1 MDTKSLRVFLHL
13 SDTLHFSRSS
23 DALHM
28 SPSTLSRHIKQL
40 EEELGQ
46 TLFLRDNRSVTLTQE
61 GLKFQAYARESL
73 AAWDI
78 FRQSLGTDSEQIS
91 GELSLY
97 CSVTASYSFLYTIL
111 SKFRVRHP
119 QIEIKIHTGDP
130 VPAISRVQNKHED
143 ISIAAR
149 PNAIPANLEF
159 KRIAISPLV
168 FIAPNDDTALHRLGI
183 THLQSIQWESVP
195 MIVSEEGIA
204 RTRVDQWFRHKGL
217 KPSIYAQVSGN
228 EAIVSMVSLGFG
240 VGVVP
245 EIVLDNSPLA
255 GSVKTIAVH
264 PELEPFDV
272 GLFTLKKSLSNPIV
286 KAFWDQIS
294 D

>member
-13 SDTLHFSRSS
+13 SDSLHFGRTS

-28 SPSTLSRHIKQL
+28 SASTLSRHIKQL
-40 EEELGQ
+40 EEELGYS
-46 TLFLRDNRSVTLTQE
+46 LFLRDNRSVSLTQE
-61 GLKFQAYARESL
+61 GQKFQTYARESL
-73 AAWDI
+73 AAWEV
-78 FRQSLGTDSEQIS
+78 FKQSLYSDNEQLA

-111 SKFRVRHP
+111 SKFRVRYP

-130 VPAISRVQNKHED
+130 VPAIARVQNKHED

-149 PNAIPANLEF
+149 PNSIPAGLEF

-168 FIAPNDDTALHRLGI
+168 FIAPNDDTTLHKLGI
-183 THLQSIQWESVP
+183 QQLERINWQDIP

-204 RTRVDQWFRHKGL
+204 RVRIDQWFKHKGI
-217 KPSIYAQVSGN
+217 KPYIYSQVSGN
-228 EAIVSMVSLGFG
+228 EAIVSMVALGFG

-245 EIVLDNSPLA
+245 KIVLENSPLA
-255 GSVKTIAVH
+255 ESVKIIDIQ

-272 GLFTLKKSLSNPIV
+272 GLFTLKKSLTNPIV
-286 KAFWDQIS
+286 KAFWDQVS
-294 D
+294 V

>member
-1 MDTKSLRVFLHL
+1 
-13 SDTLHFSRSS
+13 
-23 DALHM
+23 M
-28 SPSTLSRHIKQL
+28 SASTLSRHIKQI

-46 TLFLRDNRSVTLTQE
+46 ILFIRDNRSVALTQD
-61 GLKFQAYARESL
+61 GLKFQRYARETL
-73 AAWDI
+73 AGWDV
-78 FRQSLGTDSEQIS
+78 FKQSLGSSAEQLK

-97 CSVTASYSFLYTIL
+97 CSVTASYSFLYSIL
-111 SKFRVRHP
+111 SKFRGRYP

-130 VPAISRVQNKHED
+130 VPAIARVQNKHED

-149 PNAIPANLEF
+149 PNSIPSVMEF

-168 FIAPNDDTALHRLGI
+168 FIAPNDDAVLHKLGMNQLDMI
-183 THLQSIQWESVP
+183 DWQTVP
-195 MIVSEEGIA
+195 MIVSEEGIG
-204 RTRVDQWFRHKGL
+204 RTRIDQWFRHKGI

-245 EIVLDNSPLA
+245 QLVLDNSPLA
-255 GSVKTIAVH
+255 DSVKVIDVH

-286 KAFWDQIS
+286 KAFWDQVS
-294 D
+294 V

>member
-13 SDTLHFSRSS
+13 SESLHFSRTSE
-23 DALHM
+23 ALHM
-28 SPSTLSRHIKQL
+28 SASTLSRHIKQI

-46 TLFLRDNRSVTLTQE
+46 ILFIRDNRSVALTQD
-61 GLKFQAYARESL
+61 GLKFQRYARETL
-73 AAWDI
+73 AAWDV
-78 FRQSLGTDSEQIS
+78 FKQSLGSSAEQLK

-97 CSVTASYSFLYTIL
+97 CSVTASYSFLYSIL
-111 SKFRVRHP
+111 SKFRGRYP

-130 VPAISRVQNKHED
+130 VPAIARVQNKHED

-149 PNAIPANLEF
+149 PNSIPSVMEF

-168 FIAPNDDTALHRLGI
+168 FIAPNDDAVLHKLGMNQLDMI
-183 THLQSIQWESVP
+183 DWQTVP
-195 MIVSEEGIA
+195 MIVSEEGIG
-204 RTRVDQWFRHKGL
+204 RTRIDQWFRHKGI

-245 EIVLDNSPLA
+245 QLVLDNSPLA
-255 GSVKTIAVH
+255 DSVKVIDVH

-286 KAFWDQIS
+286 KAFWDQVS
-294 D
+294 V

>member
-13 SDTLHFSRSS
+13 SESLHFSRTS

-28 SPSTLSRHIKQL
+28 SASTLSRHIKQI

-46 TLFLRDNRSVTLTQE
+46 TLFIRDNRSVALTQD
-61 GLKFQAYARESL
+61 GVKFQRYARETL
-73 AAWDI
+73 AAWDV
-78 FRQSLGTDSEQIS
+78 FKQSLGTSAEQLK

-97 CSVTASYSFLYTIL
+97 CSVTASYSFLYSIL
-111 SKFRVRHP
+111 SKFRVRYP

-130 VPAISRVQNKHED
+130 VPAIGRVQNKHED

-149 PNAIPANLEF
+149 PNSIPSVMEF

-168 FIAPNDDTALHRLGI
+168 FIAPNDDAVLHKLGVNQLDMI
-183 THLQSIQWESVP
+183 DWQQVP
-195 MIVSEEGIA
+195 MIVSEEGIG
-204 RTRVDQWFRHKGL
+204 RTRIDQWFRHKGL

-245 EIVLDNSPLA
+245 QLVLDNSPLA
-255 GSVKTIAVH
+255 DSVKVIDVH

-294 D
+294 V

>member
-13 SDTLHFSRSS
+13 SETLHFGRTS

-28 SPSTLSRHIKQL
+28 SSSTLSRHIKQL
-40 EEELGQ
+40 EEELGYD
-46 TLFLRDNRSVTLTQE
+46 LFRRDNRSVTLTAE
-61 GLKFQAYARESL
+61 GIKFQTYAKESL
-73 AAWDI
+73 AAWEV
-78 FRQSLGTDSEQIS
+78 FKQSLYTDNQQLA

-97 CSVTASYSFLYTIL
+97 CSVTASYSFLYSIL
-111 SKFRVRHP
+111 SKFRGRYP

-130 VPAISRVQNKHED
+130 APAVTRVQHKLED

-149 PNAIPANLEF
+149 PNTIPAGLEF

-168 FIAPNDDTALHRLGI
+168 FIAPNDDTVLHRL
-183 THLQSIQWESVP
+183 SIQSSDAIDWSEVP
-195 MIVSEEGIA
+195 MIVSEEGLA
-204 RTRVDQWFRHKGL
+204 RQRVEQWFRHKSL
-217 KPSIYAQVSGN
+217 KPKIYAQVSGN

-245 EIVLDNSPLA
+245 QIVVDNSPLA
-255 GSVKTIAVH
+255 DNVRVIPVH

-272 GLFTLKKSLSNPIV
+272 GVFTLKKSLNNPIV
-286 KAFWDQIS
+286 KVFWDQIS
-294 D
+294 V

>member
-13 SDTLHFSRSS
+13 SESLHFSRTSE
-23 DALHM
+23 ALHM
-28 SPSTLSRHIKQL
+28 SASTLSRHIKQI

-46 TLFLRDNRSVTLTQE
+46 ILFIRDNRSVALTQD
-61 GLKFQAYARESL
+61 GLKFQRYARETL
-73 AAWDI
+73 AGWDV
-78 FRQSLGTDSEQIS
+78 FKQSLGSSAEQLK

-97 CSVTASYSFLYTIL
+97 CSVTASYSFLYSIL
-111 SKFRVRHP
+111 SKFRGRYP

-130 VPAISRVQNKHED
+130 VPAIARVQNKHED

-149 PNAIPANLEF
+149 PNSIPSVMEF

-168 FIAPNDDTALHRLGI
+168 FIAPNDDAVLHKLGMNQLDMI
-183 THLQSIQWESVP
+183 DWQTVP
-195 MIVSEEGIA
+195 MIVSEEGIG
-204 RTRVDQWFRHKGL
+204 RTRIDQWFRHKGI

-245 EIVLDNSPLA
+245 QLVLDNSPLA
-255 GSVKTIAVH
+255 DSVKVIDVH

-286 KAFWDQIS
+286 KAFWDQVS
-294 D
+294 V